1 MARCFWFYSLF
12 DGLLP
17 GYSTLFAWYHSALFP
32 AIEIKR
38 RGENM
43 RGSGKVFM
51 LQNVFCLQRTQAEND
66 VWLEIK
72 L

>member
-1 MARCFWFYSLF
+1 VRYFWFYSLS

-17 GYSTLFAWYHSALFP
+17 GFSTLFAWYHSALFP

-38 RGENM
+38 RGKFE
-43 RGSGKVFM
+43 KQWEIFV
-51 LQNVFCLQRTQAEND
+51 LQNVFCLQKTQAEND
-66 VWLEIK
+66 AWLEIK